1 MGLSG
6 AEGEYFSSC
15 RGAVPWQ
22 AKESLPELVQLAL
35 PTWNSAKNSE
45 FLFGSY
51 HKCKFFT
58 CKEVNSS
65 ESQL

>member
-1 MGLSG
+1 M
-6 AEGEYFSSC
+6 
-15 RGAVPWQ
+15 PWQ

-51 HKCKFFT
+51 HKCKFLT
-58 CKEVNSS
+58 YKEVNSS